1 MENRSVKT
9 PLLGKGGATPPRLR
23 RGVLLIQT
31 LFSVSLC
38 LCGFLGVAYGQ
49 QPSPKRIWDGIYTA
63 EQAKRGKA
71 EFDQTCSRCHNLA
84 LIGSER
90 GPAIKGSTFLS
101 HWDKGS
107 VADLFIK
114 IRDTMPEGGP
124 GTLNEDIKIDVLSYI
139 LQQNGF
145 PSGTDELKKDV
156 SSLEDI
162 PLTKKGIWDGIFT
175 AAQADRGKAA
185 LLQNGC
191 NGCHGPELAGDRGPS
206 LKGERFIAAWEN
218 GSVNRL
224 FMKIRDTMPPL
235 NAEQVSPSTKVD
247 IVAYLLQVNGFP
259 SGSAELDL
267 DPDALDSLQIVRKG
281 ADGTLAPNFSLVQV
295 LGCLSQYSD
304 GRWVLS
310 NSTEPTAT
318 KDETPTPSTLKQA
331 ESSALGTQKF
341 ELVSVTKSFEAESHK
356 GHKME
361 ARGLL
366 YREATYLELN
376 LTSLQM
382 VAPNCGN

>member
-1 MENRSVKT
+1 VTHVKNHKDT
-9 PLLGKGGATPPRLR
+9 KTQRNPLRL
-23 RGVLLIQT
+23 VFLLC
-31 LFSVSLC
+31 FVSWC
-38 LCGFLGVAYGQ
+38 LCGLFASAYAQ
-49 QPSPKRIWDGIYTA
+49 ETSTPKRIWDGIFTA
-63 EQAKRGKA
+63 EQARRGKA

-84 LIGSER
+84 LIGSDR

-124 GTLNEDIKIDVLSYI
+124 GTLNEDIKIDILSYI

-145 PSGTDELKKDV
+145 PAGTDELKKDL

-162 PLTKKGIWDGIFT
+162 RLTRKGIWDGVFT
-175 AAQADRGKAA
+175 AAQADRGKSA

-206 LKGERFIAAWEN
+206 LKGERFITSWEN

-224 FMKIRDTMPPL
+224 FIKIRDTMPPL
-235 NAEQVSPSTKVD
+235 NAEQVSPNTKLD
-247 IVAYLLQVNGFP
+247 IIAYLLQVNGFP
-259 SGSAELDL
+259 SGSAELAL
-267 DPDALDSLQIVRKG
+267 DSDALDSFQIVRKG
-281 ADGTLAPNFSLVQV
+281 ADSSSAPNFALVQV
-295 LGCLSQYSD
+295 LGCLTQNSD
-304 GRWVLS
+304 GRWVLL
-310 NSTEPTAT
+310 NSTEPSVT
-318 KDETPTPSTLKQA
+318 KDEGPTPASLKQG
-331 ESSALGTQKF
+331 ESHELGSQTF
-341 ELVSVTKSFEAESHK
+341 ELISVTRSFQAESHK

-366 YREATYLELN
+366 YREPSHAELN

-382 VAPNCGN
+382 VAPGCGK

>member
-1 MENRSVKT
+1 M
-9 PLLGKGGATPPRLR
+9 
-23 RGVLLIQT
+23 
-31 LFSVSLC
+31 SLC
-38 LCGFLGVAYGQ
+38 LCGFLAAGYAQ
-49 QPSPKRIWDGIYTA
+49 QTASPKGIWDGIYTA

-124 GTLNEDIKIDVLSYI
+124 GTLNEDTKVDILSYI

-145 PSGTDELKKDV
+145 PAGTVELKKDLP
-156 SSLEDI
+156 SMEDI
-162 PLTKKGIWDGIFT
+162 RLAKKGIWDGVFT
-175 AAQADRGKAA
+175 ADQAARGKTA

-206 LKGERFIAAWEN
+206 LKGERFISAWEN
-218 GSVNRL
+218 GSLNRL
-224 FMKIRDTMPPL
+224 FVKLRDTMPPL
-235 NAEQVSPSTKVD
+235 NAEQVSPNTKID

-259 SGSAELDL
+259 SGSAELGL
-267 DPDALDSLQIVRKG
+267 DADALEGLQVVRKG
-281 ADGTLAPNFSLVQV
+281 ADNGVAPNFALVQV
-295 LGCLSQYSD
+295 LGCLTQNPD
-304 GRWVLS
+304 GRWLLS
-310 NSTEPTAT
+310 NSTEPSAT
-318 KDETPTPSTLKQA
+318 KDETATSAGLKTA
-331 ESSALGTQKF
+331 EASLLGTQTF
-341 ELVSVTKSFEAESHK
+341 ELVSVTRSFQAESHK

-366 YREATYLELN
+366 YREPNHAELN
-376 LTSLQM
+376 LTSLAM
-382 VAPNCGN
+382 IASSCGK

>member
-1 MENRSVKT
+1 MMGVKNHRGT
-9 PLLGKGGATPPRLR
+9 ETQRKLLWF
-23 RGVLLIQT
+23 
-31 LFSVSLC
+31 FSLSLC
-38 LCGFLGVAYGQ
+38 LCGFWAVGYAQ
-49 QPSPKRIWDGIYTA
+49 QPKRIWDGIYSA
-63 EQAKRGKA
+63 EQAKRGKS

-124 GTLNEDIKIDVLSYI
+124 GTLNEDIKIDILSYI

-145 PSGTDELKKDV
+145 PAGTELKKDL

-162 PLTKKGIWDGIFT
+162 PLAKKGIWDGVFT
-175 AAQADRGKAA
+175 ALQADRGKAA

-218 GSVNRL
+218 SSLDRL
-224 FMKIRDTMPPL
+224 FTKLRDTMPPL
-235 NAEQVSPSTKVD
+235 NAEQVTANTKID
-247 IVAYLLQVNGFP
+247 IIAYLLQVNGFP
-259 SGSAELDL
+259 SGSTEL
-267 DPDALDSLQIVRKG
+267 ALDAGMLEEMQIVRKG
-281 ADGTLAPNFSLVQV
+281 ADTGGVANFALVQV
-295 LGCLSQYSD
+295 MGCLTQNPD
-304 GRWVLS
+304 GRWILTS
-310 NSTEPTAT
+310 SSEPAAT
-318 KDETPTPSTLKQA
+318 KDESTTPDALKSAQA
-331 ESSALGTQKF
+331 GPLGTATF
-341 ELVSVTKSFEAESHK
+341 ELVSVSPSFKAESHT

-366 YREATYLELN
+366 YRDATYAELN
-376 LTSLQM
+376 LTSLAM
-382 VAPNCGN
+382 IAPAC